1 MLSRLRFIPLR
12 LLQAVPVAFGVTLV
26 VFFLVHLIPGDPA
39 VSLLGARATPAKVA
53 ALRQQMGLN
62 QPLAQQYWHFL
73 TNLAH
78 GDLGQ
83 SYRYHT
89 SVLSLVLDRIPV
101 TLMLVLYA
109 VVLMLIISIPLSALA
124 ASKPGR
130 VRDHAVRVIPLVG
143 LGMPQFWVGIMLL
156 LIFSVTLA
164 VFPVGGYGESFGQH
178 IWYLFLPAL
187 TMAIS
192 LSPIIIRSLRSS
204 MLNVLE
210 SDYVATARSKGAA
223 GQALFVGHVL
233 RNAIIPA
240 VSIIGVNLGYLVGG
254 SLVIEQVFAI
264 PGLGSLMIESIFSRD
279 FPSIEAVVL
288 FVAVFV
294 VLVGIL
300 TDVVYTLLD
309 PRVDLTRRGA
319 Q

>member
-164 VFPVGGYGESFGQH
+164 VFPVGGYGESF
-178 IWYLFLPAL
+178 YMCVDDLEDEL
-187 TMAIS
+187 
-192 LSPIIIRSLRSS
+192 IRSVGMDSIERVVESAGDLRSFRTFQGQPGWRGRS
-204 MLNVLE
+204 FDQQFHRFLG
-210 SDYVATARSKGAA
+210 AGARRKIRYA
-223 GQALFVGHVL
+223 GLLVQA
-233 RNAIIPA
+233 
-240 VSIIGVNLGYLVGG
+240 
-254 SLVIEQVFAI
+254 
-264 PGLGSLMIESIFSRD
+264 M
-279 FPSIEAVVL
+279 
-288 FVAVFV
+288 
-294 VLVGIL
+294 
-300 TDVVYTLLD
+300 
-309 PRVDLTRRGA
+309 DLTRIPRPLESVMEHIRLRE
-319 Q
+319 